1 MKEVAGLVLA
11 HIYYYLVV
19 ESTGAGDD
27 KYVQIKS
34 VTHNPFFFFFDRKR
48 IPSYKRFY
56 THTHACIYIYNFFFL
71 GLSFIFYHFSLLSFI
86 FVISIR

>member
-34 VTHNPFFFFFDRKR
+34 VTHNPFFLFFDRKR
-48 IPSYKRFY
+48 IPS
-56 THTHACIYIYNFFFL
+56 
-71 GLSFIFYHFSLLSFI
+71 
-86 FVISIR
+86 